1 MNILVTGSTGFLGKR
16 LCQLLAEQG
25 NQVRALTRRVE
36 QFSEFN
42 HPDIIPFVGNLSR
55 PESLDEA
62 TKGMDQVYHLAALAS
77 DWAPDRRTFY
87 KVNFEGTLRLLDACK
102 KNGVKR
108 TVVTSTMGTIGPPD
122 PENVVP
128 VDEEHIRWVD
138 FFTDYEVSK
147 SLLEERIGHRV
158 RRGEDIVIVNPTRIF
173 GPGVYDR
180 KNGLIILMDHYLN
193 RPFAV
198 APGTKEVI
206 GNYVYVDD
214 VANGHV
220 QAMEKGKNGEKYIL
234 GGHNLTFGQFFELL
248 KEGTGKKGR
257 VIRIPFGVIKL
268 MAVWGSIGAS
278 LFKKAP
284 MVTFTYLRKIRYDWP
299 VSSGKA
305 EQELGYHISP
315 MADAIDET
323 LKWLKEYKKS

>member
-16 LCQLLAEQG
+16 LCHLLAIEG
-25 NQVRALTRRVE
+25 HQVRALTRRVE
-36 QFSEFN
+36 QFSEFD
-42 HPDIIPFVGNLSR
+42 HPNIIPFVGNLSR
-55 PESLDEA
+55 PESLLEA
-62 TKGMDQVYHLAALAS
+62 TEGMDQVYHLAALAS

-87 KVNFEGTLRLLDACK
+87 KVNFEGTLHLLDAVK
-102 KNGVKR
+102 KNGVQR

-122 PENVVP
+122 PQNVTP

-158 RRGEDIVIVNPTRIF
+158 RRGEDIVVVNPTRIF
-173 GPGVYDR
+173 GPGIYDR

-198 APGTKEVI
+198 APGSKDVI

-214 VANGHV
+214 VARGHI
-220 QAMEKGKNGEKYIL
+220 QAMEKGKSGEKYIL
-234 GGHNLTFGQFFELL
+234 GGHNFGFSQFFEML
-248 KEGTGKKGR
+248 KEVSGQKGR
-257 VIRIPFGVIKL
+257 VVRIPFGVIKL
-268 MAVWGSIGAS
+268 MAVWGGMGAA

-284 MVTFTYLRKIRYDWP
+284 MVTHTYLRKIRYDWP
-299 VSSGKA
+299 VSSAKA
-305 EQELGYHISP
+305 ERELGYQISP
-315 MADAIDET
+315 MHEALEET
-323 LKWLKEYKKS
+323 LKWLQAYKKS